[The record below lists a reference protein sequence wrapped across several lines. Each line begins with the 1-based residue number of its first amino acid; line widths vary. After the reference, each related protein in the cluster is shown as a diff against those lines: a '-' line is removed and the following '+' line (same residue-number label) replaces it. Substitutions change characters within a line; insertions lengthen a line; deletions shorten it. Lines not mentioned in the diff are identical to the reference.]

1 MQQPN
6 YTDNQFV
13 NGALLNQGQSYIAAS
28 LKDLGASL
36 FTAGLFYPNDLT
48 YTLNSLSVSV
58 SAGTSFRLLDGEGN
72 LCGFYGT
79 TNGQTSSSVTVDFSS
94 LVPVSG
100 SVTAYL
106 VATRYALSQ
115 NSTTV
120 IGPPIGHPDYNPSN
134 APFLWYTETEDS
146 LHVYATTTAPD
157 NATVFELLRTTLT
170 AGQTSI
176 TTYSTA
182 NIKYAQPQQSVI
194 PYAGNP
200 NGKVAGVQGG
210 NGISPTI
217 VWDTNDNLLWLCT
230 TTGNASS
237 AVWQGLAPLTGNSNY
252 AFNVANATT
261 STEAVPLG
269 QAQADFAAINGSAS
283 EAFNVD
289 TATAAANAVPLAQ
302 LESLINNRTT
312 PYDLFAGFAGVGTD
326 SQIIGNTNIVRSIQ
340 FPRNLVWSTAYA
352 LTAATDATTYL
363 IYHNSTQVGTLTF
376 AAGATL
382 GVFSCSGF
390 SAVAGDTVSIHGPAT
405 ADTTLASVTVTILGS
420 TISAN
425 SPYDLQ
431 FGCGTK
437 PASSQIIGTFV
448 LSETITIS
456 SAFAGSICTALTAA
470 TSTAVL
476 GITANGSS
484 IGSITFSSG
493 GTDGVFSGAGGTF
506 DAGAVIQVFAPS
518 VQDSTL
524 AGVSGTVFS
533 ESTTLQNVYP
543 FMAGLS
549 GAPSAGEAIA
559 AFDFVRPVYFPANM
573 VSSEAIAGVAPT
585 NAVTCT
591 VTLDGTTVATVDFA
605 AGATT
610 GTFATSAAFTA
621 TPTQTMKIIAPS
633 STDSTFADPS
643 FTLWG
648 VTI

>member
-94 LVPVSG
+94 LVPASG

-115 NSTTV
+115 NSTAV

-200 NGKVAGVQGG
+200 NGNVAGVQGG

-217 VWDTNDNLLWLCT
+217 VWDTNDNILWLCT

-252 AFNVANATT
+252 AFNVANAST

-283 EAFNVD
+283 EVFNASNLYASTGVFSNIQVF
-289 TATAAANAVPLAQ
+289 TSSGTFTVPTGVTKIRAKVWGAGGAGGSSTSLDNPGGGGGGGGYGEGIFSVTPGQQ
-302 LESLINNRTT
+302 LQITVG
-312 PYDLFAGFAGVGTD
+312 AGGYG
-326 SQIIGNTNIVRSIQ
+326 SGGS
-340 FPRNLVWSTAYA
+340 S
-352 LTAATDATTYL
+352 
-363 IYHNSTQVGTLTF
+363 SVGTLIT
-376 AAGATL
+376 
-382 GVFSCSGF
+382 
-390 SAVAGDTVSIHGPAT
+390 
-405 ADTTLASVTVTILGS
+405 S
-420 TISAN
+420 T
-425 SPYDLQ
+425 
-431 FGCGTK
+431 G
-437 PASSQIIGTFV
+437 
-448 LSETITIS
+448 
-456 SAFAGSICTALTAA
+456 GSIGGT
-470 TSTAVL
+470 
-476 GITANGSS
+476 GSAS
-484 IGSITFSSG
+484 GVGAGGVGGSSSG
-493 GTDGVFSGAGGTF
+493 GQVVIPGGDGTAGIVYSSTYMEGGMGNSAFGSAVSRVTAGFGTSFDGGVGVSPGGGGSGSTNTGGAG
-506 DAGAVIQVFAPS
+506 A
-518 VQDSTL
+518 
-524 AGVSGTVFS
+524 SGYVEIS
-533 ESTTLQNVYP
+533 
-543 FMAGLS
+543 
-549 GAPSAGEAIA
+549 
-559 AFDFVRPVYFPANM
+559 
-573 VSSEAIAGVAPT
+573 
-585 NAVTCT
+585 
-591 VTLDGTTVATVDFA
+591 
-605 AGATT
+605 
-610 GTFATSAAFTA
+610 
-621 TPTQTMKIIAPS
+621 
-633 STDSTFADPS
+633 
-643 FTLWG
+643 W
-648 VTI
+648 